1 MVWLVYS
8 VILYLLFG
16 VVEIGKGMFLSMVLV
31 MIVVLYVFIGFE
43 LIVNVVEEMDVL
55 DWNLLRVILIVIFL
69 VGVIYLFIL
78 MVVMLFGLNKIV
90 VLDDIVKLVVVIG
103 NVIF

>member
-90 VLDDIVKLVVVIG
+90 VLGDIVKLVVVIG